1 MKSSRKLFVGPRVRR
16 LREQYGWNQAQLA
29 ERLTLSLSYV
39 SQIENNQRPVTA
51 GVLLKLAETFGG
63 DIAQFSEEQDRR
75 QLTELDFALRD
86 RSLRSEP
93 LSPSALLRLTEQAPE
108 LVEAFLTLHQRHG
121 RLQEEYAQTVDRFYG
136 DLGADAGNG
145 RPREPLVPLPHEE
158 VRDYFNRCNNYIDS
172 LDQLGER
179 LARELQLLP
188 GQRAAALRRAMQ
200 QRCGIEVVAIDSL
213 ADPEPDDSAW
223 LRRLSAA
230 RRRLE
235 IPASLTDAQ
244 QAFQIATQFALMVHQ
259 RELDAE
265 VQSAGFDDPATQGLA
280 RQGLAHYFAA
290 AVLLPYSEFLG
301 AAKRSR
307 YDIELLQ
314 QHFHVGFETVCH
326 RLSTLQRAGARAVPF
341 YFVRLDQAGN
351 ISKRHSAT
359 RFHFARHG
367 GACPLWHVH
376 EAFAQPERILTQ
388 VAEMPDGMR
397 FFGIARTTGRGGGG
411 FRSRRKLFAIG
422 LGCELAHAHELVYAD
437 GIDLERPRDVVP
449 IGPGCRVCPRTDC
462 VQRAF
467 PPAGKALVADSDH
480 ESLVSYRFKAD

>member
-1 MKSSRKLFVGPRVRR
+1 MGLLAVTYSASTADGQRVQWRDGKR
-16 LREQYGWNQAQLA
+16 LAWL
-29 ERLTLSLSYV
+29 LSVVY
-39 SQIENNQRPVTA
+39 
-51 GVLLKLAETFGG
+51 
-63 DIAQFSEEQDRR
+63 
-75 QLTELDFALRD
+75 
-86 RSLRSEP
+86 
-93 LSPSALLRLTEQAPE
+93 
-108 LVEAFLTLHQRHG
+108 
-121 RLQEEYAQTVDRFYG
+121 
-136 DLGADAGNG
+136 
-145 RPREPLVPLPHEE
+145 PLVPLVGVALHALTGKPAMLAAPLVIGYGLMPLLDALIGEDRNNPPE
-158 VRDYFNRCNNYIDS
+158 AVVPPPNTCPQPCGVPMPNR
-172 LDQLGER
+172 LT
-179 LARELQLLP
+179 LP
-188 GQRAAALRRAMQ
+188 EWQAAARA
-200 QRCGIEVVAIDSL
+200 GN
-213 ADPEPDDSAW
+213 P
-223 LRRLSAA
+223 
-230 RRRLE
+230 
-235 IPASLTDAQ
+235 
-244 QAFQIATQFALMVHQ
+244 
-259 RELDAE
+259 
-265 VQSAGFDDPATQGLA
+265 LA

-290 AVLLPYSEFLG
+290 AVLLPYPEFLD

-359 RFHFARHG
+359 AFHFARHG